1 VARVIAADLSTQLGT
16 PDIAIAPLANFKP
29 TYAVALN
36 IQRFDSIKGQAVVV
50 DAVWTVREI
59 TSGNTRSG
67 RTLARETLKGQD
79 FDSIAAAHSRA
90 LATLSSDIAGAI
102 RSQVTNS

>member
-1 VARVIAADLSTQLGT
+1 MARVIAADLSTQLGT

-59 TSGNTRSG
+59 IVQGGRSP
-67 RTLARETLKGQD
+67 ARRRARI
-79 FDSIAAAHSRA
+79 SIPSRPPIAA
-90 LATLSSDIAGAI
+90 SSPP
-102 RSQVTNS
+102 